1 MEKEK
6 EKTIDLWLFQ
16 ILDVSAKDFRITV
29 VNMMRKIEERW
40 DFTRQLESVKQGPME
55 ILDLKNIIAISN

>member
-16 ILDVSAKDFRITV
+16 ILDVSAKDFRISV

>member
-40 DFTRQLESVKQGPME
+40 DFTRELESVKQGPME